1 MKRISNLDTID
12 LLKLNEIDQLVIMM
26 QPIVKVIALKM
37 IKKYSV
43 KMDFDELVSNGYMG
57 LIDAIKKFDI
67 GKSSNFKSYAEIRIR
82 GAILDHL
89 RHEDVLPRS
98 AREKINQQL
107 NAKKEIVSKK
117 RGKASDIEVANA
129 MSFETI
135 EEYYQYTC
143 KWSAVQVFSFE
154 DLGGSSSISFDPEDT
169 HFLKPDE
176 TLEEEF
182 DRSIVEKKLNLL
194 SSKQKKVLEYYYYK
208 EMSLKEIGEE
218 MSLTESRISQLHIS
232 ALKILKDSF
241 CEEELTLIV

>member
-1 MKRISNLDTID
+1 MKRISNLDTLD
-12 LLKLNEIDQLVIMM
+12 LLKTNNVDQLVILM

-57 LIDAIKKFDI
+57 LIDAIRKFDLN
-67 GKSSNFKSYAEIRIR
+67 KSSNFKSYAEIRIR

-89 RHEDVLPRS
+89 RQEDVLPRS

-107 NAKKEIVSKK
+107 NAKKEIESKK
-117 RGKASDIEVANA
+117 QGKASDIEVANA
-129 MSFETI
+129 MSFETL

-143 KWSAVQVFSFE
+143 KWSTIQVFSFE
-154 DLGGSSSISFDPEDT
+154 DLTGSTLSFDPEDT

-182 DRSIVEKKLNLL
+182 DRSIIEKKLSLL
-194 SSKQKKVLEYYYYK
+194 SLKQKKVVEYYYFK

-241 CEEELTLIV
+241 AEEELALIV